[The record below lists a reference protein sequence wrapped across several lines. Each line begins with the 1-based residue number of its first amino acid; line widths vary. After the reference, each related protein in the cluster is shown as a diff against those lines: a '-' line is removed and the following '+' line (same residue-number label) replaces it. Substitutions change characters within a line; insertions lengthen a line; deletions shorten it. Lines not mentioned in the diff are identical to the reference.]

1 MRMNNNDVPNYP
13 MMVMIVILEWFICA
27 LIMKAML

>member
-1 MRMNNNDVPNYP
+1 MGMKDNVPNYP
-13 MMVMIVILEWFICA
+13 LMVMIVILEGFICA